1 MSKNNKFNFIKFNV
15 RRGSD
20 GKRLYKRRSAGRTK
34 RNFSNFKA
42 DIEDN
47 PELSDTE
54 KERQINQ
61 LELEYSQLQE
71 RWNAEDIQKER
82 EENYVS
88 RDEGLDLD

>member
-1 MSKNNKFNFIKFNV
+1 MSLILLSLMSGAEAMENDYTSEEAREEQTEI
-15 RRGSD
+15 
-20 GKRLYKRRSAGRTK
+20 
-34 RNFSNFKA
+34 FSNFKA